1 MLAFITGGSRG
12 IGRAIV
18 LELGGRGYDIV
29 FCFRTAEA
37 AATETRRLLEAQ
49 GSRGIARRCDV
60 ADAVAVLA
68 LVREVES
75 TVGPIDVL
83 VNSAAITK
91 DQPITMMSD
100 ESWSSVIATN
110 LTGTFHTC
118 RAVSF
123 SMIKHRRGCII
134 NLSSVAGVHG
144 NAGQSNYAAS
154 KAGLIGLSR
163 SMAKELG
170 PYGIRVNAIAPGLI
184 ETDMIAGLGE
194 KRLCGYTQAIPLRR
208 LGTAGEVARLV
219 GFLASDDAAY
229 IHGQVIGVDGGLVL

>member
-18 LELGGRGYDIV
+18 LELAGRGYDIV
-29 FCFRTAEA
+29 FCFRAAEA
-37 AATETRRLLEAQ
+37 AAAETCELIEAQ
-49 GSRGIARRCDV
+49 GGRVIARRCDV
-60 ADAVAVLA
+60 TDPTAVSA
-68 LVREVES
+68 LVREVEA
-75 TVGPIDVL
+75 TVGRIDVL

-91 DQPITMMSD
+91 DQPLVMMSD
-100 ESWSSVIATN
+100 ENWSSVIATN

-123 SMIKHRRGCII
+123 SMIKQRRGCIV

-163 SMAKELG
+163 SLAKELG
-170 PYGIRVNAIAPGLI
+170 PYGVRVNAIAPGLI

-194 KRLCGYTQAIPLRR
+194 KRLRDYTQAIPLRR
-208 LGTAGEVARLV
+208 LGAAAEVARLV
-219 GFLASDDAAY
+219 GFLVSDDASY